1 MTHALYLA
9 RRALAD
15 GGEPMLLPQGGW
27 QGDWGSAVP
36 VETAFAESYGSPSG
50 PYGNPTPGPIA
61 VESSPLGAFNSGS
74 GDTSGAAAPGSGR
87 GPSLGYAAQPS
98 PWGGLPSE
106 INNGYSVF
114 GGLPSSIE
122 TGRPGAFGSEMNA
135 SPIDIGAQDYGAYGS
150 LNTGPLDKGYG
161 AFGGLPTEIVTGR
174 ETPNPYGSLSYGQFS
189 QPNVG
194 INDWSSPASRDFGSF
209 DYSHLD
215 GMDFGGSPASSYGA
229 ALGSSPR
236 GSSYNGAFAGQ
247 PFDMQGDYGTGGKNS
262 TRAGNVGQYGAPVT
276 TGMTPGFAAPS
287 KGVAFGDESFADFG
301 KGITVAPAIP
311 TGFYDPMTGFSANL
325 SGWGGGGG
333 GDYAGGGFGGGAP
346 GLGGGVMGGDPAMGG
361 GDRGMARGGRVDRE
375 DGGRISPFGEADD
388 VALQRAAK
396 FAGMVQTPSRE
407 IEYPR
412 HALEARLA
420 PDEAA
425 RMDLSG
431 YMMPNRAASVVNTE
445 AGAELRDPDGNKV
458 D

>member
-15 GGEPMLLPQGGW
+15 GGDAMPVLVGGGG
-27 QGDWGSAVP
+27 GDSWGGGVP
-36 VETAFAESYGSPSG
+36 VETAFAESYGAPVGFPGMEAPSG

-61 VESSPLGAFNSGS
+61 VESSPLGPPSM
-74 GDTSGAAAPGSGR
+74 PGGPTYG
-87 GPSLGYAAQPS
+87 GPSSYSGPGGAPAIGFAGQS
-98 PWGGLPSE
+98 PNPFGGLPSE

-135 SPIDIGAQDYGAYGS
+135 ASIDIGPSQGNPYGDLRS
-150 LNTGPLDKGYG
+150 GPIDQGYG
-161 AFGGLPTEIVTGR
+161 VFGGLPTSIETGR
-174 ETPNPYGSLSYGQFS
+174 QSPYGALSYDQFS

-194 INDWSSPASRDFGSF
+194 INDWSSPSPRDFGSM
-209 DYSHLD
+209 DYGHLD
-215 GMDFGGSPASSYGA
+215 GLGDFGGAPASSYGA
-229 ALGSSPR
+229 ALGSSSPR
-236 GSSYNGAFAGQ
+236 GSSYNGAFSGQ
-247 PFDMQGDYGTGGKNS
+247 PFDMQGDYGSGGKNP
-262 TRAGNVGQYGAPVT
+262 TRAGNVGPFGSPTT

-325 SGWGGGGG
+325 SGWGGFGEGG

-361 GDRGMARGGRVDRE
+361 GDRGMNRGGSVKDKE
-375 DGGRISPFGEADD
+375 N
-388 VALQRAAK
+388 L
-396 FAGMVQTPSRE
+396 
-407 IEYPR
+407 
-412 HALEARLA
+412 L
-420 PDEAA
+420 
-425 RMDLSG
+425 DLF
-431 YMMPNRAASVVNTE
+431 TL
-445 AGAELRDPDGNKV
+445 LRGTSNHV
-458 D
+458 